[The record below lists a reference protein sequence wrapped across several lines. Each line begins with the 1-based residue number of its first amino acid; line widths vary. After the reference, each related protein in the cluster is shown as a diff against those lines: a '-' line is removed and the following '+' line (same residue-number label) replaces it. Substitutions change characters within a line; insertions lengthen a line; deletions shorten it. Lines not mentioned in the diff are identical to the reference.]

1 MRDWLMVRYVPWVL
15 LLVGSLVL
23 YALDYDQDDD
33 GATIAMACLI
43 AAAGAYWLKRM
54 RNLPP
59 RRG

>member
-1 MRDWLMVRYVPWVL
+1 MHRYVPWVL
-15 LLVGSLVL
+15 LLVGALVL

-43 AAAGAYWLKRM
+43 AAVGAYWLMSM

>member
-1 MRDWLMVRYVPWVL
+1 MVRYVPWVL

-43 AAAGAYWLKRM
+43 AAAGAYWLMRM